1 MPPSGWSLVKHRYI
15 FEHERFRM
23 VCELVYDEG
32 ELVEVTREQE
42 GEIFGTMQ
50 KDKKLAIA
58 VIDWANDL
66 DAIQKE
72 EGWDEEQ

>member
-1 MPPSGWSLVKHRYI
+1 MPPSGWSLVKHKYI

-42 GEIFGTMQ
+42 GDIFKTMQ

-72 EGWDEEQ
+72 EGWGEE

>member
-1 MPPSGWSLVKHRYI
+1 MKHRYI

-42 GEIFGTMQ
+42 GDIFKTMQ
-50 KDKKLAIA
+50 KDKNLAIA

-66 DAIQKE
+66 DVIQKE
-72 EGWDEEQ
+72 EGWGEE

>member
-1 MPPSGWSLVKHRYI
+1 
-15 FEHERFRM
+15 M

-32 ELVEVTREQE
+32 ELIEVTREQE

>member
-1 MPPSGWSLVKHRYI
+1 MSPSGWSLVKHKYI

-42 GEIFGTMQ
+42 GDIFSTMQ
-50 KDKKLAIA
+50 KDKNLAIA

-66 DAIQKE
+66 DVIQKE
-72 EGWDEEQ
+72 EGWGEE

>member
-1 MPPSGWSLVKHRYI
+1 
-15 FEHERFRM
+15 M

-42 GEIFGTMQ
+42 GDIFKTMQ

-72 EGWDEEQ
+72 EGWGEE

>member
-1 MPPSGWSLVKHRYI
+1 
-15 FEHERFRM
+15 M

>member
-1 MPPSGWSLVKHRYI
+1 
-15 FEHERFRM
+15 M
-23 VCELVYDEG
+23 VCEFVYDEG
-32 ELVEVTREQE
+32 ELVEVTKEQE

-50 KDKKLAIA
+50 KDKNLAIA

>member
-1 MPPSGWSLVKHRYI
+1 
-15 FEHERFRM
+15 M
-23 VCELVYDEG
+23 VCEFVYDEG

-72 EGWDEEQ
+72 EGWGEE

>member
-1 MPPSGWSLVKHRYI
+1 
-15 FEHERFRM
+15 M

-42 GEIFGTMQ
+42 GDIFSTMQ
-50 KDKKLAIA
+50 KDKNLAIA